1 MLLHPRAW
9 YMVVLNAGTAEP
21 HDYNKGGQPCKPWA
35 HGLCAKDKICRGHGG
50 PGTKAANPAPLI
62 ATAAGRY

>member
-35 HGLCAKDKICRGHGG
+35 HGLCAKDKICRGH
-50 PGTKAANPAPLI
+50 
-62 ATAAGRY
+62 